1 MAVADKVKEVLRK
14 LQDKGIPICVF
25 QDPITKLPSITFSFF
40 LVSGLVCLLAA
51 FDNVKAFAGINYDEI
66 KDFFDMCMWAYLG
79 RSAIKASL
87 GVPGVSNNKEE
98 KKENE

>member
-1 MAVADKVKEVLRK
+1 MVVADKVKEILKK

-40 LVSGLVCLLAA
+40 LVSGVVCLLAS
-51 FDNVKAFAGINYDEI
+51 FDNVKVLSGINYDEV

-87 GVPGVSNNKEE
+87 GTPGAKEEE

>member
-1 MAVADKVKEVLRK
+1 MAVADKIKEILK
-14 LQDKGIPICVF
+14 SLQDKGIPIAVF

-40 LVSGLVCLLAA
+40 LVSGVVCLLAS
-51 FDNVKAFAGINYDEI
+51 FDNVKALAGINYNEV
-66 KDFFDMCMWAYLG
+66 KDFFDMTMFAYLG

-87 GVPGVSNNKEE
+87 GVPGVNKEE